1 MLNTVKK
8 HISFGCAKDNP
19 QISQKQIF
27 RFCSLSRIKKLV
39 NPINYNDTT
48 CLINFL

>member
-8 HISFGCAKDNP
+8 HNGFGCVKDNP

-27 RFCSLSRIKKLV
+27 RFCSLSRINKLA
-39 NPINYNDTT
+39 NTNYNDTT
-48 CLINFL
+48 CLSNFL